1 MKCEISQTAIIP
13 VIVWYMFLLY
23 CSCVDYKMDSKAELV
38 KAGNTV
44 LVFSLR
50 ASRKIHRDFYLIGAL
65 AWPYSQKTI
74 ATKHYR
80 LKKEEIKPEENML
93 DFPC

>member
-38 KAGNTV
+38 KPGNIV

-50 ASRKIHRDFYLIGAL
+50 ASRKIHRDFQSHWGPCLAL
-65 AWPYSQKTI
+65 QSKNNSNKTLQ
-74 ATKHYR
+74 A
-80 LKKEEIKPEENML
+80 
-93 DFPC
+93 